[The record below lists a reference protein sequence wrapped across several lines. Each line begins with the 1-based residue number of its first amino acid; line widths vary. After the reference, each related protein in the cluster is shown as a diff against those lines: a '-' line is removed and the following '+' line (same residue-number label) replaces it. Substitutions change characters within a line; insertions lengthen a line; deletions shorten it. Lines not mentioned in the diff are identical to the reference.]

1 MKAVMMCG
9 SSILIRQYACSKKL
23 TASLPATTEIYHSI
37 ASILFNGAEKLFFG
51 RAFQWSK
58 LFPPLESF
66 PLTVPFVAAESWI
79 LHNVCQQLY
88 DFTISFQLCLQP
100 IVFCPT
106 HPLLRIFRSFCF
118 SLAFVYCLVVQSR
131 RTLVQCS
138 PVSADLAWS
147 GHLQLCNL
155 CRFPWLNF
163 RPYYWG

>member
-1 MKAVMMCG
+1 MSLLGRKVTIPGTVPTFAKIKKATHHFPTFAKIYG
-9 SSILIRQYACSKKL
+9 R
-23 TASLPATTEIYHSI
+23 SLLLQTDHHFFPTFAYFSSI
-37 ASILFNGAEKLFFG
+37 ASILFNGVEKLFFG

-79 LHNVCQQLY
+79 LYNVYQQLY

-118 SLAFVYCLVVQSR
+118 SLALCVLLSCLVQSY
-131 RTLVQCS
+131 TSVVFPCQC
-138 PVSADLAWS
+138 
-147 GHLQLCNL
+147 
-155 CRFPWLNF
+155 
-163 RPYYWG
+163 